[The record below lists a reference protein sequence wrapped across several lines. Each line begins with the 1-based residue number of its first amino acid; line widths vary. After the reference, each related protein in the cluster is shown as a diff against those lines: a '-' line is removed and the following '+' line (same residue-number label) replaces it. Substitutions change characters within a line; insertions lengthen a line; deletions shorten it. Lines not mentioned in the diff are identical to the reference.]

1 MPAAIYNELFSK
13 ISDGN
18 LTPRLFKKTESP
30 IERLDLTFGNEIKII
45 HQNMI
50 CKSTG
55 TFLTN
60 STYIVKPAYQKV
72 T

>member
-1 MPAAIYNELFSK
+1 MPAAMYNELFSK

-45 HQNMI
+45 HQNI
-50 CKSTG
+50 YRGHFPILVWGSFSYG
-55 TFLTN
+55 GHFPVYL
-60 STYIVKPAYQKV
+60 
-72 T
+72 